1 MATATFVEHSN
12 GHRLYGEWWF
22 TALWALLTGA
32 AIFYFLQRR
41 IRKPMAVALHL
52 SFVVILL
59 GALLTHITSRQGA
72 IHLRVGEDT
81 FQYVTQDGMLH
92 TLPFKLR
99 LDSFTIDYHEGTTS
113 AADYKSYLTF
123 TDKEKNNQQ
132 AVVSMNNIAS
142 FDHVR
147 FYQSN
152 YDPDG
157 RGSVLAMNKDPWGI
171 PVTYAGYA
179 LLFLSLVWML
189 LDPKGQY
196 RQLLRSP
203 QLRAQQASS
212 QDPQQVSPQ
221 VSPSSSSQASS
232 TSSVLLK
239 SLLATLLF
247 FSVCSD
253 AIAAPRVL
261 PKETAEKFGHLYIL
275 YNDRICPVE
284 TYALDFTKK
293 LYGKRHYGEY
303 TACQVLTGFI
313 FYGDDWQNEPIVRI
327 KNGELKE
334 VHGLPDYTSVNAFFA
349 QNGHYNLGPAVEAY
363 YREGVHDDY
372 HKQAA
377 KIDDQLMM
385 VMELRQGTPFKTFP
399 NASAEDIFEH
409 FALINEAVQAGNISL
424 VNDLI
429 ADLQRFQQRQGGAV
443 LPSETTLKA
452 EYIYNAVPFATILF
466 MVNLTLGFVML
477 IVFLWQMIYLRK
489 ANHIFTIGSY
499 IIFFGSFVTLTVCM
513 ALRWIISGT
522 IPLSNGY
529 ETMLS
534 LAWFIELITLVL
546 YRRFRILLVFGL
558 LLSGFFLLVS
568 HISQMDPQIGRL
580 MPVLR
585 SPLLTIHVGIIMM
598 AFALLSLTFI
608 CGLTAL
614 FVRCIN
620 KNRQESL
627 TALAVLSKLF
637 LYPALTTLGLGIF
650 IGAIWANVSWGNYWS
665 WDPKEVWALITFMV
679 YAVAVHERSLT
690 WLQKPVAYHLYT
702 TLSFLT
708 ILMTYFGVNYFLG
721 GMHSY
726 A

>member
-1 MATATFVEHSN
+1 MATATFVEHAN
-12 GHRLYGEWWF
+12 GHRLYGDWWF
-22 TALWALLTGA
+22 TALWALLTGVA
-32 AIFYFLQRR
+32 VVYFLQRR
-41 IRKPMAVALHL
+41 VRKPMAVALHL
-52 SFVVILL
+52 SFVIILL
-59 GALLTHITSRQGA
+59 GALLTHLTSRQGA
-72 IHLRVGEDT
+72 IHLRVGEET

-92 TLPFKLR
+92 ALPFKLR
-99 LDSFTIDYHEGTTS
+99 LDSFAIDYHEGTTA

-123 TDKEKNNQQ
+123 IDKDKNAQQ
-132 AVVSMNNIAS
+132 TVVSMNNIAS
-142 FDHVR
+142 FEHVR

-171 PVTYAGYA
+171 PITYAGYA
-179 LLFLSLVWML
+179 LLFVSLVWML
-189 LDPKGQY
+189 LDPKGQFH
-196 RQLLRSP
+196 QLLRSP
-203 QLRAQQASS
+203 KINKG
-212 QDPQQVSPQ
+212 
-221 VSPSSSSQASS
+221 
-232 TSSVLLK
+232 LL
-239 SLLATLLF
+239 TLLLF
-247 FSVCSD
+247 LTVGGD
-253 AIAAPRVL
+253 AVAAPRVL
-261 PKETAEKFGHLYIL
+261 PKETADKFGHLFIL

-293 LYGKRHYGEY
+293 LYGKRHYGDY

-313 FYGDDWQNEPIVRI
+313 FFGDEWQDEPIVRI
-327 KNGELKE
+327 KNGELKD
-334 VHGLPDYTSVNAFFA
+334 VHGLPDYASVNAFFG
-349 QNGHYNLGPAVEAY
+349 QNGQYNLGPAVETY

-409 FALINEAVQAGNISL
+409 FALINEAVQAGNMSL

-443 LPSETTLKA
+443 IPSETTLKA
-452 EYIYNAVPFATILF
+452 EYLYNAVPFATILF

-489 ANHIFTIGSY
+489 ANNIFTTGNY
-499 IIFFGSFVTLTVCM
+499 IIFFGSFIALTVCM

-585 SPLLTIHVGIIMM
+585 SPLLTIHVGVIMM
-598 AFALLSLTFI
+598 SFALLSLTFI

-614 FVRCIN
+614 LVRCVN
-620 KNRQESL
+620 KNRLESL

-679 YAVAVHERSLT
+679 YAVAVHERSLP
-690 WLQKPVAYHLYT
+690 WLQKPVAYHLYM

>member
-1 MATATFVEHSN
+1 MATATFVEHAN
-12 GHRLYGEWWF
+12 GHRLYGDWWF
-22 TALWALLTGA
+22 TALWALLTGVA
-32 AIFYFLQRR
+32 VVYFLQRWV
-41 IRKPMAVALHL
+41 RKPMAVALHL

-59 GALLTHITSRQGA
+59 GALLTHLTSRQGA
-72 IHLRVGEDT
+72 IHLRVGEET

-99 LDSFTIDYHEGTTS
+99 LDSFAIDYHEGTTA

-123 TDKEKNNQQ
+123 IDKDKNAQQ
-132 AVVSMNNIAS
+132 TVVSMNNIAS
-142 FDHVR
+142 FEHVR

-171 PVTYAGYA
+171 PITYAGYA
-179 LLFLSLVWML
+179 LLFVSLVWML
-189 LDPKGQY
+189 LDPKGQFH
-196 RQLLRSP
+196 QLLRSP
-203 QLRAQQASS
+203 KINKG
-212 QDPQQVSPQ
+212 
-221 VSPSSSSQASS
+221 
-232 TSSVLLK
+232 LL
-239 SLLATLLF
+239 TLLLF
-247 FSVCSD
+247 LTVGGD
-253 AIAAPRVL
+253 AVAAPRVL
-261 PKETAEKFGHLYIL
+261 PKETADKFGHLFIL

-293 LYGKRHYGEY
+293 LYGKRHYGDY

-313 FYGDDWQNEPIVRI
+313 FFGDEWQDEPIVRI
-327 KNGELKE
+327 KNGELKD
-334 VHGLPDYTSVNAFFA
+334 VHGLPDYASVNAFFG
-349 QNGHYNLGPAVEAY
+349 QNGQYNLGPAVETY

-399 NASAEDIFEH
+399 NASSEDIFEH
-409 FALINEAVQAGNISL
+409 FALINEAVQAGNMSL

-443 LPSETTLKA
+443 IPSEATLKA
-452 EYIYNAVPFATILF
+452 EYLYNAVPFATILF

-477 IVFLWQMIYLRK
+477 IVFLWQMICLRK
-489 ANHIFTIGSY
+489 ANNIFTTGNY
-499 IIFFGSFVTLTVCM
+499 IIFFGSFIALTVCM

-585 SPLLTIHVGIIMM
+585 SPLLTIHVGVIMM
-598 AFALLSLTFI
+598 SFALLSLTFI

-614 FVRCIN
+614 LVRCVN
-620 KNRQESL
+620 KNRLESL

-679 YAVAVHERSLT
+679 YAVAVHERSLP
-690 WLQKPVAYHLYT
+690 WLQKPVAYHLYM

>member
-1 MATATFVEHSN
+1 MATATFVEHAN
-12 GHRLYGEWWF
+12 GHRLYGDWWF
-22 TALWALLTGA
+22 TALWALLTGVTVV
-32 AIFYFLQRR
+32 YFLQRR
-41 IRKPMAVALHL
+41 VRKPMAVALHL
-52 SFVVILL
+52 SFVIILL
-59 GALLTHITSRQGA
+59 GALLTHLTSRQGA
-72 IHLRVGEDT
+72 IHLRVGEET

-92 TLPFKLR
+92 ALPFKLR
-99 LDSFTIDYHEGTTS
+99 LDSFAIDYHEGTTA

-123 TDKEKNNQQ
+123 IDKDKNAQQ
-132 AVVSMNNIAS
+132 TVVSMNNIAS
-142 FDHVR
+142 FEHVR

-171 PVTYAGYA
+171 PITYAGYA
-179 LLFLSLVWML
+179 LLFVSLVWML
-189 LDPKGQY
+189 LDPKGQFH
-196 RQLLRSP
+196 QLLRSP
-203 QLRAQQASS
+203 KINKG
-212 QDPQQVSPQ
+212 
-221 VSPSSSSQASS
+221 
-232 TSSVLLK
+232 LL
-239 SLLATLLF
+239 TLLLF
-247 FSVCSD
+247 LTVGGD
-253 AIAAPRVL
+253 AVAAPRVL
-261 PKETAEKFGHLYIL
+261 PKETADKFGHLFIL

-293 LYGKRHYGEY
+293 LYGKRHYGDY

-313 FYGDDWQNEPIVRI
+313 FFGDEWQDEPIVRI
-327 KNGELKE
+327 KNGELKD
-334 VHGLPDYTSVNAFFA
+334 VHGLPDYASVNAFFG
-349 QNGHYNLGPAVEAY
+349 QNGQYNLGPAVETY

-409 FALINEAVQAGNISL
+409 FALINEAVQAGNMSL

-443 LPSETTLKA
+443 IPSETTLKA
-452 EYIYNAVPFATILF
+452 EYLYNAVPFATILF

-477 IVFLWQMIYLRK
+477 IVFLWQMICLRK
-489 ANHIFTIGSY
+489 ANNIFTTGNY
-499 IIFFGSFVTLTVCM
+499 IIFFGSYIALTVCM

-585 SPLLTIHVGIIMM
+585 SPLLTIHVGVIMM
-598 AFALLSLTFI
+598 SFALLSLTFI

-614 FVRCIN
+614 LVRCVN
-620 KNRQESL
+620 KNRLESL

-679 YAVAVHERSLT
+679 YAVAVHERSLP
-690 WLQKPVAYHLYT
+690 WLQKPVAYHLYM

>member
-1 MATATFVEHSN
+1 MATATFVEHAN
-12 GHRLYGEWWF
+12 GHRLYGDWWF
-22 TALWALLTGA
+22 TALWALLTGVA
-32 AIFYFLQRR
+32 VVYFLQRR
-41 IRKPMAVALHL
+41 VRKPMAVALHL
-52 SFVVILL
+52 SFVIILL
-59 GALLTHITSRQGA
+59 GALLTHLTSRQGA
-72 IHLRVGEDT
+72 IHLRVGEEN

-92 TLPFKLR
+92 ALPFKLR
-99 LDSFTIDYHEGTTS
+99 LDSFAIDYHEGTTA

-123 TDKEKNNQQ
+123 IDKDKNAQQ
-132 AVVSMNNIAS
+132 TVVSMNNIAS
-142 FDHVR
+142 FEHVR

-171 PVTYAGYA
+171 PITYAGYA
-179 LLFLSLVWML
+179 LLFVSLVWML
-189 LDPKGQY
+189 LDPKGQFH
-196 RQLLRSP
+196 QLLRSP
-203 QLRAQQASS
+203 KINKG
-212 QDPQQVSPQ
+212 
-221 VSPSSSSQASS
+221 
-232 TSSVLLK
+232 LL
-239 SLLATLLF
+239 TLLLF
-247 FSVCSD
+247 LTVGGD
-253 AIAAPRVL
+253 AVAAPRVL
-261 PKETAEKFGHLYIL
+261 PKETADKFGHLFIL

-293 LYGKRHYGEY
+293 LYGKRHYGDY

-313 FYGDDWQNEPIVRI
+313 FFGDEWQDEPIVRI
-327 KNGELKE
+327 KNGELKD
-334 VHGLPDYTSVNAFFA
+334 VHGLPDYASVNAFFG
-349 QNGHYNLGPAVEAY
+349 QNGQYNLGPAVETY

-409 FALINEAVQAGNISL
+409 FALINEAVQAGNMSL

-443 LPSETTLKA
+443 IPSETTLKA
-452 EYIYNAVPFATILF
+452 EYLYNAVPFATILF

-489 ANHIFTIGSY
+489 ANNIFTTGNY
-499 IIFFGSFVTLTVCM
+499 IIFFGSFIALTVCM

-585 SPLLTIHVGIIMM
+585 SPLLTIHVGVIMM
-598 AFALLSLTFI
+598 SFALLSLTFI

-614 FVRCIN
+614 LVRCVN
-620 KNRQESL
+620 KNRLESL

-679 YAVAVHERSLT
+679 YAVAVHERSLP
-690 WLQKPVAYHLYT
+690 WLQKPVAYHLYM

>member
-1 MATATFVEHSN
+1 MATATFVEHAN
-12 GHRLYGEWWF
+12 GHRLYGDWWF
-22 TALWALLTGA
+22 TALWALLTGVA
-32 AIFYFLQRR
+32 VVYFLQRR
-41 IRKPMAVALHL
+41 VRKPMAVALHL
-52 SFVVILL
+52 SFVIILL
-59 GALLTHITSRQGA
+59 GALLTHLTSRQGA
-72 IHLRVGEDT
+72 IHLRVGEET

-99 LDSFTIDYHEGTTS
+99 LDSFAIDYHEGTTA

-123 TDKEKNNQQ
+123 IDKDKNAQQ
-132 AVVSMNNIAS
+132 TVVSMNNIAS
-142 FDHVR
+142 FEHVR

-171 PVTYAGYA
+171 PITYAGYA
-179 LLFLSLVWML
+179 LLFVSLVWML
-189 LDPKGQY
+189 LDPKGQFH
-196 RQLLRSP
+196 QLLRSP
-203 QLRAQQASS
+203 KINKG
-212 QDPQQVSPQ
+212 
-221 VSPSSSSQASS
+221 
-232 TSSVLLK
+232 LL
-239 SLLATLLF
+239 TLLLF
-247 FSVCSD
+247 LTVGGD
-253 AIAAPRVL
+253 AVAAPRVL
-261 PKETAEKFGHLYIL
+261 PKETADKFGHLFIL

-293 LYGKRHYGEY
+293 LYGKRHYGDY

-313 FYGDDWQNEPIVRI
+313 FFGDEWQDEPIVRI
-327 KNGELKE
+327 KNGELKD
-334 VHGLPDYTSVNAFFA
+334 VHGLPDYASVNAFFG
-349 QNGHYNLGPAVEAY
+349 QNGQYNLGPAVETY

-409 FALINEAVQAGNISL
+409 FALINEAVQAGNMSL

-443 LPSETTLKA
+443 IPSETTLKA
-452 EYIYNAVPFATILF
+452 EYLYNAVPFATILF

-477 IVFLWQMIYLRK
+477 IVFLWQMICLRK
-489 ANHIFTIGSY
+489 ANNIFTTGNY
-499 IIFFGSFVTLTVCM
+499 IIFFGSFIALTVCM

-585 SPLLTIHVGIIMM
+585 SPLLTIHVGVIMM
-598 AFALLSLTFI
+598 SFALLSLTFI

-614 FVRCIN
+614 LVRCVN
-620 KNRQESL
+620 KNRLESL

-679 YAVAVHERSLT
+679 YAVAVHERSLP
-690 WLQKPVAYHLYT
+690 WLQKPVAYHLYM